1 MDWLRR
7 LYDALWIYQTAHKT
21 PIGMYP
27 HKLVYGKACHLL
39 VELEHKDMWAM
50 KKLKMDWNE
59 PVDQRPNRMND
70 LHDFRLKSCESS
82 WLYKEKMNNYND
94 KKIEKHEFVVG
105 DLVLLFNSR
114 LLLFAA
120 NSSPNGLVQSWSLM

>member
-1 MDWLRR
+1 
-7 LYDALWIYQTAHKT
+7 
-21 PIGMYP
+21 
-27 HKLVYGKACHLL
+27 
-39 VELEHKDMWAM
+39 MWAM

-70 LHDFRLKSCESS
+70 LDEFRLQSCESS
-82 WLYKEKMNNYND
+82 WLHKEKMNNYND
-94 KKIEKHEFVVG
+94 KKIEKREFVVG

-120 NSSPNGLVQSWSLM
+120 NSSPNGLVKSWSLM